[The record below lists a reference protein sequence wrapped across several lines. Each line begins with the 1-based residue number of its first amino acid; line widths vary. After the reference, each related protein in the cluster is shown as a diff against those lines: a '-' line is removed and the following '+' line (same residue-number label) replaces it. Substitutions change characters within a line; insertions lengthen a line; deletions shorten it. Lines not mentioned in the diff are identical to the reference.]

1 VCGRKMDR
9 EFWKANADWPRD
21 QEGHVFLGRA
31 TERIGHKLFGSAWD
45 DGLSA
50 FDAYLANPLPYSP
63 ARAGSPAMLAMEEA
77 AYRVYRIR
85 EAAARLHEARNS
97 LDRIL
102 DPVREVIAAWAAD
115 GALGTALRPFL
126 GGKLEPVPPHFWST
140 DRQRVATRFVLC
152 RMSWEA
158 PFDNRAEGSGF
169 IFIESKG
176 LQTLLDAL
184 TPVELPPYE
193 QSADASA
200 AITAAQVEDLREQAE
215 RHSTVLRSTTQMVT
229 AKPVT
234 QIRKGYL
241 WAAPRATATVPSAVP
256 PSPPI
261 PLPSPLVASPK
272 AAIHDQEERDSAVI
286 KGLRAEMLAIPH
298 VAAALQ
304 NNKDITKADAL
315 AAVPSNLEISGLGR
329 NRVWIK
335 AREREG
341 MPAQAPPGRK
351 RLPG

>member
-1 VCGRKMDR
+1 MRAQDGPGILEGERGL
-9 EFWKANADWPRD
+9 APRSR
-21 QEGHVFLGRA
+21 GPCLSRSRYGLGRA

-45 DGLSA
+45 AGLSA

-63 ARAGSPAMLAMEEA
+63 ARARSPAMLAREEA
-77 AYRVYRIR
+77 AYRVYRVR
-85 EAAARLHEARNS
+85 EAAARLREARNS

-115 GALGTALRPFL
+115 GALGTALRPFP

-158 PFDNRAEGSGF
+158 PFDNRVEGSGF
-169 IFIESKG
+169 IFIEGKG

-193 QSADASA
+193 QSPDARA
-200 AITAAQVEDLREQAE
+200 AITAAQVEDLREQAR
-215 RHSTVLRSTTQMVT
+215 RHSTVLRSTTQIVT

-241 WAAPRATATVPSAVP
+241 RAAPRATAPVPSALP
-256 PSPPI
+256 PSRPI
-261 PLPSPLVASPK
+261 ALPSPLVASRFPK
-272 AAIHDQEERDSAVI
+272 PAIDDREERDSAVI
-286 KGLRAEMLAIPH
+286 KGLRAETLAIPH
-298 VAAALQ
+298 VAAALH
-304 NNKDITKADAL
+304 AL
-315 AAVPSNLEISGLGR
+315 SASKNL
-329 NRVWIK
+329 
-335 AREREG
+335 
-341 MPAQAPPGRK
+341 
-351 RLPG
+351 